1 MICSCKEKK
10 MKIWH
15 KITPFV
21 LLFSLMG
28 CHQIDSSR
36 VVYASFYPVYDFT
49 SRIVGNLYKVE
60 SLTPPG
66 TEPHDFEL
74 SPKKIAG
81 IIDSKGLI
89 VNGIN
94 IESWVDDLPKEV
106 KNKTCVV
113 SDGVEIRK
121 TNGQDD
127 PHIWLNPLNA
137 VKEMENIA
145 NFMCQIDENNQTTYL
160 ANLAN
165 ATTSFVELDNELM
178 AIANSLAQKNI
189 VVAHAAYGYMC
200 DRYGLNQISI
210 NGIEPDQEPT
220 AQTIE
225 NIIDAVNE
233 YHITTIFTEELISS
247 DIADFIS
254 KQCHIKVEVLSP
266 LEEAEDGDDYISVM
280 KENFQKIKEASND

>member
-1 MICSCKEKK
+1 

-165 ATTSFVELDNELM
+165 AAASFVELDNELM

-189 VVAHAAYGYMC
+189 VVTHAAYGYMC

-254 KQCHIKVEVLSP
+254 RFWLWLRPFFWVFTTFPRRLRSKVTLSGRCFLP
-266 LEEAEDGDDYISVM
+266 AAPSM
-280 KENFQKIKEASND
+280 RSSCAPCS

>member
-1 MICSCKEKK
+1 MKLIIKLMLVTLSVCATSCSNNSDAKNT
-10 MKIWH
+10 I
-15 KITPFV
+15 
-21 LLFSLMG
+21 
-28 CHQIDSSR
+28 
-36 VVYASFYPVYDFT
+36 YASFYPVYDFT

>member
-1 MICSCKEKK
+1 
-10 MKIWH
+10 MKNWQ
-15 KITPFV
+15 KIIPFV
-21 LLFSLMG
+21 VLFSLMG
-28 CHQIDSSR
+28 CDR
-36 VVYASFYPVYDFT
+36 VDNSHVIYTSFYPVYNFT
-49 SRIVGNLYKVE
+49 SRIVGNLYQVE
-60 SLTPPG
+60 NITPPG

-89 VNGIN
+89 VNGLG
-94 IESWVDDLPKEV
+94 IEGWVNDLPKEA
-106 KNKTCVV
+106 KDKTCVV
-113 SDGVEIRK
+113 SDGVQIRT
-121 TNGQDD
+121 TNGQED

-137 VKEMENIA
+137 IKEMENIA
-145 NFMCQIDENNQTTYL
+145 NFMCQIDEENQSAYL
-160 ANLAN
+160 ANLTT
-165 ATTSFVELDNELM
+165 ATASFTELDNELM
-178 AIANSLAQKNI
+178 AIANSLPQKNI

-233 YHITTIFTEELISS
+233 YHITTIFTEQLISS

-266 LEEAEDGDDYISVM
+266 LEEAY
-280 KENFQKIKEASND
+280 